1 MSSPNQVILMMV
13 REAGITNIDM
23 ILKEA
28 DKLKEIA
35 TKYYINISGKV
46 KETGISR
53 EMLGSVSSLI
63 CFPSLG
69 QKKVLEFLIQSE
81 EVTKD
86 FLVKK
91 FGHAAYSLTVLTLYA
106 LDMVSI
112 EYRSKRRKYSSGY
125 NSTRITVVKP
135 NQQKIKNFWCDL
147 FPEDYQHKNEDTV
160 QSVEQRLPL

>member
-1 MSSPNQVILMMV
+1 LSSPNQVILMMV

-53 EMLGSVSSLI
+53 E
-63 CFPSLG
+63 FPSLG